1 MLARFAPEH
10 VTPGVIYLASQD
22 APNGA
27 ILTAGAGVFALA
39 KVVETDGAYLG
50 ADASAEAVRDAWA
63 AIENDAGAAAYPAGM
78 YQTQKFL
85 RKSET

>member
-1 MLARFAPEH
+1 
-10 VTPGVIYLASQD
+10 VIYLASQD

-50 ADASAEAVRDAWA
+50 GGASAETVRDAWA